1 MDNLFKLALS
11 SQTICGGIQFLLFF
25 ISLGA
30 VIGALQ
36 HYHANDRLTFNCSP
50 KPSDFF
56 KQLCYNKYTTSVS
69 PWLIPRNVAAITYGV
84 LCVCWICF
92 MLYGAV
98 TLRQIKREQAEQ
110 NQRRRQWR
118 RFLCVYIIHVSFRL
132 LFLSVMTGIFCS
144 NQTLDLP
151 SVFKCSTFFPQ
162 TNTTRVAVNQ
172 TETLIQCNDLHYKEK
187 SNINIAIIVIQAS
200 IIILGVSEL
209 IHLIL
214 TREKFHEKLLGD
226 VFEVASNLDMENVL
240 ENIAAT
246 ENNLQAVS
254 AFTTALK
261 PSIRSQTEFQ
271 PKLMASPTISNPRTD
286 DIFTNLLIQHGRKAL
301 YKKDMT
307 SARGELLN
315 YYGQVSGTRVR
326 SCEEI
331 FVCSTEGEPY
341 PKSIL
346 VTGKAGIGK
355 TLFCQKLVRD
365 WADDKLFQSQAILKT
380 PDIKFAYLLTFRQLN
395 LLGNDRFSLREL
407 LNCSSIL
414 DENSNIDNL
423 LFEYLVNHPEEVL
436 IILDGYDEYSQQD
449 YIAGNWEEQ
458 YPNNASVEMA
468 VAALCAKLIKGKIF
482 RDSVVMITSRPD
494 ESDKMGGIQFD
505 QYVEIT
511 GFSPEQVK
519 EYIEKYFRAN
529 ETMRNT
535 VLEHVMNNEN
545 LVSFAHIPVLCFL
558 MCFYLEYTL
567 QESKSR
573 DLPVSATDIYSNVVN
588 IFELK
593 HNAES
598 EYKTKEIPEKHKA
611 SDVVE
616 STLDKLSELAAQ
628 LLLQQRPIFNER
640 DIEEKFNSEEIEK
653 LKGSGLLHSGPPFR
667 KSAFETTKQ
676 LSFTHLTI
684 QEFLAARW
692 FVMRNEIPE
701 ENVSEMVMLFI
712 AGILSKKRDDKLM
725 ERLLERTRPPLLL
738 KAKLLSEYQDKEFA
752 KKVTKNHHASRYVYY
767 RGRMIF
773 EDLNDV
779 DCIAI
784 SFLLDVISE
793 LNEEEAATAQHERSE
808 QSYCV
813 NSLEM
818 CHSALSLCGIKRICE
833 SLEKEHCAITK
844 LFLNLRRSH
853 YSDTV
858 IIRLCKVTTLDL
870 SSNKLTDT
878 GVARLCEALQH
889 SSCKVTALHLSL
901 NQITD
906 TGVSWLCEALQ
917 HSSCK
922 VTTLDLSRNQITDT
936 GVTWLCEAL
945 QHSSCKVTT
954 LDLSYNQITDTG
966 VASLCEALQHSS
978 CKVTTLDLSGNQ
990 ITDTGVTWL
999 CEALQHPSCKVTT
1012 LDLSDNQ
1019 ITDIGVANLCKAL
1032 QHPSCKVTTLNLSG
1046 NQITDTGVARLCEAL
1061 QHKSCKVTTLNLSGN
1076 QITDTGVARLCEALQ
1091 HPSCKVNTLNLSDNQ
1106 ITDTGVARLCE
1117 ALQHPSCKVNT
1128 LDLSGNQI
1136 TDTGVAR
1143 LCEALQHISCK
1154 VTTLY
1159 LIGNQITDTGVPRL
1173 CEALQDPSCKVNT
1186 LALSYNQ
1193 ITDTG
1198 VASLCEALQH
1208 PSCKVTTLYLSGNQI
1223 TDTGV
1228 TRLCEALQHPSCKVT
1243 TLYLSG
1249 NQITDTGVTRLC
1261 EALQHPSCKVTTLH
1275 LSYNQITD
1283 TGVTSLCKALK
1294 HSNCKLTSLVL
1305 WDIPI
1310 SEESKE
1316 SLRTLVQQHRP
1327 GFKLDI

>member
-858 IIRLCKVTTLDL
+858 IIRLCEALQHSSCKVTTLDLKYNQFTDTGVARLCGALQHPSCKVTTLKLTRNRFTDTDVARLCEALQHSSCKVTTLDL

-999 CEALQHPSCKVTT
+999 CEALQHSSCKVTTLHLSGSQITDTGVTRLCKALQHSSCRVTTLNLSYNQITDTGVASLCEALKHSNCKLTALHLLGRNPITEERKQSLRTLVQQHKPVKRYSSNKLRIGTAALIDFQDKSTRLCEALQHPSCKVTT

-1091 HPSCKVNTLNLSDNQ
+1091 H
-1106 ITDTGVARLCE
+1106 
-1117 ALQHPSCKVNT
+1117 
-1128 LDLSGNQI
+1128 
-1136 TDTGVAR
+1136 
-1143 LCEALQHISCK
+1143 ISCK
-1154 VTTLY
+1154 VTTL
-1159 LIGNQITDTGVPRL
+1159 N
-1173 CEALQDPSCKVNT
+1173 
-1186 LALSYNQ
+1186 
-1193 ITDTG
+1193 
-1198 VASLCEALQH
+1198 
-1208 PSCKVTTLYLSGNQI
+1208 LSGNQI

-1228 TRLCEALQHPSCKVT
+1228 TRLCET
-1243 TLYLSG
+1243 
-1249 NQITDTGVTRLC
+1249 
-1261 EALQHPSCKVTTLH
+1261 
-1275 LSYNQITD
+1275 
-1283 TGVTSLCKALK
+1283 
-1294 HSNCKLTSLVL
+1294 
-1305 WDIPI
+1305 
-1310 SEESKE
+1310 
-1316 SLRTLVQQHRP
+1316 
-1327 GFKLDI
+1327 